1 MSFFKFSFHYKI
13 LKHQTLGVAFES
25 RFLAPCMGQNE
36 DPITGSA
43 HAAMALYWAK
53 KDGIEHSL
61 TSGSCMSVSGYMS
74 EACSDGHCLDET
86 MMVAVQ
92 HHSTRGSGKVFIAI
106 PSSLARSTDYTPDA
120 RVTLSGRA
128 VTVMH
133 GQCILTF

>member
-1 MSFFKFSFHYKI
+1 
-13 LKHQTLGVAFES
+13 
-25 RFLAPCMGQNE
+25 
-36 DPITGSA
+36 
-43 HAAMALYWAK
+43 MALYWAK

-61 TSGSCMSVSGYMS
+61 TSGSCMSASGHMS
-74 EACSDGHCLDET
+74 EACSDGDCLDET
-86 MMVAVQ
+86 LMVAVQ
-92 HHSTRGSGKVFIAI
+92 HHNTRGSGKVFTVI